1 MQSCKESA
9 MYQWMVSKRQRDV
22 HHAGQSGQDVRAWLL
37 IGAIALGTLLV
48 VWVPLIISA
57 LHQ

>member
-1 MQSCKESA
+1 MH
-9 MYQWMVSKRQRDV
+9 QWMVTKRQRDA

-48 VWVPLIISA
+48 VWVPLIIGA

>member
-1 MQSCKESA
+1 
-9 MYQWMVSKRQRDV
+9 MYQWMVTKRPRND

-48 VWVPLIISA
+48 VWVPLIIGA

>member
-1 MQSCKESA
+1 
-9 MYQWMVSKRQRDV
+9 MYQWMLTKRQRDA
-22 HHAGQSGQDVRAWLL
+22 HHARQSGQDVRAWLL
-37 IGAIALGTLLV
+37 IGAIALGTLLI

>member
-9 MYQWMVSKRQRDV
+9 MYQWMVTKRQRDD
-22 HHAGQSGQDVRAWLL
+22 HHARQSGQDVRAWLL

-48 VWVPLIISA
+48 VWVPLIIGA